1 MGVSRKTA
9 PILQVG
15 WVCKGGAVSQGGVQ
29 TQRWG
34 QNAKK
39 QGGVKTQMAIRT
51 NRLYSY
57 ENMKK
62 IAESRGYMSARAIAF
77 RLAPLLGMTE
87 QSVKAKLKS
96 GTFSMDE
103 TFITG
108 AFFQMSPEEYYEVF
122 MGGLFRKNNAGRY
135 VCCLDDVNN
144 NLEPVNEKPRKKKQ
158 EKKEKK
164 KHWKEILKELE
175 NE

>member
-1 MGVSRKTA
+1 
-9 PILQVG
+9 
-15 WVCKGGAVSQGGVQ
+15 
-29 TQRWG
+29 
-34 QNAKK
+34 
-39 QGGVKTQMAIRT
+39 
-51 NRLYSY
+51 
-57 ENMKK
+57 
-62 IAESRGYMSARAIAF
+62 MSARAIAF

-87 QSVKAKLKS
+87 QSVKNKLKS
-96 GTFSMDE
+96 GAFSMDE
-103 TFITG
+103 TFVTG

-122 MGGLFRKNNAGRY
+122 MGGLFRKNNVGRF

-144 NLEPVNEKPRKKKQ
+144 NLEPVNEKPRKKKP